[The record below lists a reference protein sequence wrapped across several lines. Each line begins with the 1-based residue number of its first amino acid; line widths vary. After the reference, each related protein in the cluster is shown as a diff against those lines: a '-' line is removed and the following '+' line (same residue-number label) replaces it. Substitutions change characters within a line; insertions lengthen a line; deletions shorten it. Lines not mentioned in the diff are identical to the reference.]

1 MSDTRDLEL
10 IKSLQS
16 QITFLQQT
24 VNSLSERVRRLE
36 SGRLLNP
43 SVPLNPTI
51 PLFPFPNTLN
61 LGKKIDFKKDLGNT
75 NF

>member
-43 SVPLNPTI
+43 SVPL
-51 PLFPFPNTLN
+51 FPFPNTLN
-61 LGKKIDFKKDLGNT
+61 LSKRIDVNKDLGNT

>member
-36 SGRLLNP
+36 SGRLLSP
-43 SVPLNPTI
+43 SV
-51 PLFPFPNTLN
+51 PLFPFPLN
-61 LGKKIDFKKDLGNT
+61 LSNKLDLKKDHGN
-75 NF
+75 NSF